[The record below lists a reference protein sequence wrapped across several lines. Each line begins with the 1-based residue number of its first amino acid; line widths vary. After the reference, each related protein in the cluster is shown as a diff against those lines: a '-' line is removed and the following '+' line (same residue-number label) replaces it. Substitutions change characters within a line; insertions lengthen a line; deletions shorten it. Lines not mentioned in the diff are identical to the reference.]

1 MMPEDMPTPKKSL
14 KEIEKE
20 RKWLESKEK
29 KELEIKQEIGSGSNE

>member
-20 RKWLESKEK
+20 NRNKFIENINK
-29 KELEIKQEIGSGSNE
+29 